1 MKGERWEDVLGRFTW
16 ENSVAASTIVTR
28 NPPFLLQQDR
38 SHQPSNPTSYDQDME
53 TLFQSASLCDRCSWA
68 QSRVSSPVERSV
80 SGFVAIP
87 TNHGVRVA
95 GSRRRMKMTSLSP
108 GQWSRNDRR
117 IRSRT
122 PLSHQRRKRKQTTS
136 RLHCLSIVPRQA
148 CALVISSHN
157 RHLQWRDLALHCI
170 TNNMPPWC
178 LWRILRRP
186 AIIMQIRDARFR
198 ASFGSRGR
206 LV

>member
-28 NPPFLLQQDR
+28 SPPFLLQRDR

-53 TLFQSASLCDRCSWA
+53 TLFQSASLCDRCSRA

-80 SGFVAIP
+80 SGFVTIP

-108 GQWSRNDRR
+108 GQRSRNDRR
-117 IRSRT
+117 IRSKKT
-122 PLSHQRRKRKQTTS
+122 PRYPTRDGNASKRP
-136 RLHCLSIVPRQA
+136 RVSIVSR
-148 CALVISSHN
+148 SF
-157 RHLQWRDLALHCI
+157 RGK
-170 TNNMPPWC
+170 
-178 LWRILRRP
+178 P
-186 AIIMQIRDARFR
+186 AI
-198 ASFGSRGR
+198 
-206 LV
+206 